1 MCDKI
6 YSIVFVADSGV
17 ARLEW
22 ARVQR
27 FQKGH
32 LVPLTGFVCSA
43 NKQSPGP
50 YSGSFWVGLIGLKF
64 VIQAKVKDFRKFQ
77 TKPTTAGL
85 YYALFKKIYFL
96 INRMI
101 KI

>member
-1 MCDKI
+1 MDG
-6 YSIVFVADSGV
+6 DSGDMMGEMSFE

-64 VIQAKVKDFRKFQ
+64 VIQAKVKNFR
-77 TKPTTAGL
+77 
-85 YYALFKKIYFL
+85 
-96 INRMI
+96 
-101 KI
+101 